1 MSLFDVIINIVES
14 SIICYFIYKYFDFK
28 KIEKLWLFILTV
40 FSTITIGSLFI
51 NESGFLIVVTSI
63 VIIAFLKIFGQKIN
77 IESIIICFLSLII
90 DVACDVCA
98 LIIGNLV
105 NSYINIFSLS
115 LPEMTVLSKILFL
128 IVVLLFLKQK
138 VTYDTNLNT
147 KRWLTIVIIILILL
161 VVAYLLGIS
170 YVFDNAN
177 VLVNLFCAALVYVAI
192 ILIFNIYGKLL
203 KENEESTSIRL
214 KNEEI
219 RYKKE
224 NEKVLSK
231 MSEDIYQLEHNLR
244 YILMQV
250 KLNEQN
256 KKYDE
261 NIELIDQYIRN
272 FGKFKTII
280 NTDNPYF
287 DYFMNQKI
295 NDLSNNGINV
305 HTSINISHSDYYLD
319 REYVKYLIKVINLF
333 KKEATQITINIY
345 EKQGF
350 NIIEILTSKNIR
362 LTIDN
367 SIKQL
372 VQYLDAQ
379 YKITQDDNICIF
391 KSIQFI
397 NKERRNEK

>member
-1 MSLFDVIINIVES
+1 MSLFDLVINIIES
-14 SIICYFIYKYFDFK
+14 SIMCYFIYKYFDFK
-28 KIEKLWLFILTV
+28 QMEKLWLFILAV
-40 FSTITIGSLFI
+40 FATITAGNYFI
-51 NESGFLIVVTSI
+51 SESWLAIVLL
-63 VIIAFLKIFGQKIN
+63 AG
-77 IESIIICFLSLII
+77 
-90 DVACDVCA
+90 
-98 LIIGNLV
+98 
-105 NSYINIFSLS
+105 
-115 LPEMTVLSKILFL
+115 VLILFL
-128 IVVLLFLKQK
+128 KVFNKKMSIENIIVCLSVLIMDLVCNMITLILGSSLDFIISDPAAKLKILMIVSKTMYLLFSLYILNRKMK
-138 VTYDTNLNT
+138 YNSNLDT
-147 KRWLTIVIIILILL
+147 KRWASIIGVFLILL
-161 VVAYLLGIS
+161 LELYILGNDYTINNINPT
-170 YVFDNAN
+170 DT
-177 VLVNLFCAALVYVAI
+177 LFCMFLTAIVTLV
-192 ILIFNIYGKLL
+192 IFNIYGKLL
-203 KENEESTSIRL
+203 KENEESTRIRL

-272 FGKFKTII
+272 FGKFKAII

-295 NDLSNNGINV
+295 NDLSNNGIDV

-319 REYVKYLIKVINLF
+319 REYVEYLIKAINLF
-333 KKEATQITINIY
+333 KKEVTQLTINIY

-350 NIIEILTSKNIR
+350 NIIEVLTSKNVK
-362 LTIDN
+362 LTFDN

-372 VQYLDAQ
+372 AQHLDAQ
-379 YKITQDDNICIF
+379 YKVTQDNELCIF
-391 KSIQFI
+391 KSIQSM
-397 NKERRNEK
+397 K

>member
-28 KIEKLWLFILTV
+28 QIEKLWLFILTV
-40 FSTITIGSLFI
+40 FTTLTIGSIFI
-51 NESGFLIVVTSI
+51 NESGFLIVVMSI
-63 VIIAFLKIFGQKIN
+63 VIIAFLKAFGQKIN

-90 DVACDVCA
+90 DVACNVCA

-105 NSYINIFSLS
+105 NSYISIVSLS

-128 IVVLLFLKQK
+128 IVALLFLKQK

-161 VVAYLLGIS
+161 VVTYLLSIS

-177 VLVNLFCAALVYVAI
+177 VLINLLCAALVYVAI
-192 ILIFNIYGKLL
+192 VLIFNIYGKVL
-203 KENEESTSIRL
+203 KENEESTRIRL

-224 NEKVLSK
+224 NEKLLSK

-272 FGKFKTII
+272 FGKFKAII

-295 NDLSNNGINV
+295 NDLSNNGIDV

-319 REYVKYLIKVINLF
+319 REYVEYLIKAINLF
-333 KKEATQITINIY
+333 KKEVTQLTINIY
-345 EKQGF
+345 EKQVF
-350 NIIEILTSKNIR
+350 NIIEVLTSKNMK
-362 LTIDN
+362 LTFDN

-372 VQYLDAQ
+372 AQHLDAQ

-391 KSIQFI
+391 KSIQHI

>member
-28 KIEKLWLFILTV
+28 QIEKLWLFILTV
-40 FSTITIGSLFI
+40 FTTLTIGSIFI
-51 NESGFLIVVTSI
+51 NESGFLIVVMSI
-63 VIIAFLKIFGQKIN
+63 VIIAFLKAFGQKIN

-90 DVACDVCA
+90 DVACNVCA

-105 NSYINIFSLS
+105 NSYISIVSLS
-115 LPEMTVLSKILFL
+115 LLEMTVLSKILFL
-128 IVVLLFLKQK
+128 IVALLFLKQK

-161 VVAYLLGIS
+161 VVTYLLSIS

-177 VLVNLFCAALVYVAI
+177 VLINLLCAALVYVAI
-192 ILIFNIYGKLL
+192 VLIFNIYGKLL
-203 KENEESTSIRL
+203 KENEESTRIRL

-272 FGKFKTII
+272 FGKFKAII

-295 NDLSNNGINV
+295 NDLSNNGIDV
-305 HTSINISHSDYYLD
+305 HTSINISHTDYYLD
-319 REYVKYLIKVINLF
+319 REYVEYLIKIINLF

-350 NIIEILTSKNIR
+350 NIIEVLTSKNMK
-362 LTIDN
+362 LTFDN
-367 SIKQL
+367 SIKQSA
-372 VQYLDAQ
+372 QHIDAQ
-379 YKITQDDNICIF
+379 YKVTQDNELCVF
-391 KSIQFI
+391 KSIQSM
-397 NKERRNEK
+397 K

>member
-28 KIEKLWLFILTV
+28 QIEKLWLFILTV
-40 FSTITIGSLFI
+40 FTTLTIGSIFI
-51 NESGFLIVVTSI
+51 NESGFLIVVMSI
-63 VIIAFLKIFGQKIN
+63 VIIAFLKAFGQKIN

-90 DVACDVCA
+90 DVACNVCA

-105 NSYINIFSLS
+105 NSYISIVSLS
-115 LPEMTVLSKILFL
+115 LLEMTVLSKILFL
-128 IVVLLFLKQK
+128 IVALLFLKQK

-161 VVAYLLGIS
+161 VVTYLLSIS

-177 VLVNLFCAALVYVAI
+177 VLINLLCAALVYVAI
-192 ILIFNIYGKLL
+192 VLIFNIYGKLL
-203 KENEESTSIRL
+203 KENEESTRIRL

-272 FGKFKTII
+272 FGKFKAII
-280 NTDNPYF
+280 NTNNPYF

-295 NDLSNNGINV
+295 NDLSNNGIDV

-319 REYVKYLIKVINLF
+319 REYVEYLIKVINLF
-333 KKEATQITINIY
+333 KLEATQITINIY
-345 EKQGF
+345 EKQEF
-350 NIIEILTSKNIR
+350 NIIEVLTSKNMK
-362 LTIDN
+362 LTFDN
-367 SIKQL
+367 SLKQL
-372 VQYLDAQ
+372 AQHLDAQ
-379 YKITQDDNICIF
+379 YKVTQDNELCVFKNIQSM
-391 KSIQFI
+391 K
-397 NKERRNEK
+397 

>member
-40 FSTITIGSLFI
+40 FSTLTIGSLFI

-147 KRWLTIVIIILILL
+147 KRWVIIVIIILILL

-177 VLVNLFCAALVYVAI
+177 VLLNLFCAALVYVAI

-203 KENEESTSIRL
+203 KENEESTRIRL

-295 NDLSNNGINV
+295 NDLSNNGIDV

-319 REYVKYLIKVINLF
+319 REYVEYLIKVINLF
-333 KKEATQITINIY
+333 KKEAIQITINIY

>member
-28 KIEKLWLFILTV
+28 QIEKLWLFILTV
-40 FSTITIGSLFI
+40 FTTLTIGSIFI
-51 NESGFLIVVTSI
+51 NESGFLIVVMSI
-63 VIIAFLKIFGQKIN
+63 VIIAFLKAFGQKIN

-90 DVACDVCA
+90 DVACNVCA

-105 NSYINIFSLS
+105 NSYISIVSLS

-128 IVVLLFLKQK
+128 IVALLFLKQK

-161 VVAYLLGIS
+161 VVTYLLSIS

-177 VLVNLFCAALVYVAI
+177 VLINLLCAALVYVAI
-192 ILIFNIYGKLL
+192 VLIFNIYGKVL
-203 KENEESTSIRL
+203 KENEESTRIRL

-224 NEKVLSK
+224 NEKLLSK

-256 KKYDE
+256 KKYDD

-272 FGKFKTII
+272 FGKFKAII

-295 NDLSNNGINV
+295 NDLSNNGIDV

-319 REYVKYLIKVINLF
+319 REYVEYLIKVINLF
-333 KKEATQITINIY
+333 KKEAIQITINIY

-350 NIIEILTSKNIR
+350 NIIEVLISKNMK
-362 LTIDN
+362 LTFDN

-372 VQYLDAQ
+372 AQHLDAQ

-391 KSIQFI
+391 KSIQHI

>member
-40 FSTITIGSLFI
+40 FSTLTIGSLFI

-63 VIIAFLKIFGQKIN
+63 VIIAFLKVFGQKIN

-105 NSYINIFSLS
+105 NSYISIVSLS
-115 LPEMTVLSKILFL
+115 LPEMTALSKILFL
-128 IVVLLFLKQK
+128 IVALLFLKQK

-147 KRWLTIVIIILILL
+147 KRWLIIVIIILILL

-177 VLVNLFCAALVYVAI
+177 VLINLLCAALVYVAI
-192 ILIFNIYGKLL
+192 VLIFNIYGKLL
-203 KENEESTSIRL
+203 KENEESTRIRL

-256 KKYDE
+256 KKYDD

-272 FGKFKTII
+272 FGKFKAII

-295 NDLSNNGINV
+295 NDLSNNGIDV

-319 REYVKYLIKVINLF
+319 REYVEYLIKVINLF
-333 KKEATQITINIY
+333 KKEAIQITINIY

-350 NIIEILTSKNIR
+350 NIIEVLTSKNIR
-362 LTIDN
+362 LTFDN

-372 VQYLDAQ
+372 AQHLNAQ

-391 KSIQFI
+391 KSIQHI

>member
-28 KIEKLWLFILTV
+28 QIEKLWLFILTV
-40 FSTITIGSLFI
+40 FTTLTIGSIFI
-51 NESGFLIVVTSI
+51 NESGFLIVVMSI
-63 VIIAFLKIFGQKIN
+63 VIIAFLKAFGQKIN

-90 DVACDVCA
+90 DVACNVCA

-105 NSYINIFSLS
+105 NSYISIVSLS
-115 LPEMTVLSKILFL
+115 LLEMTVLSKILFL
-128 IVVLLFLKQK
+128 IVALLFLKQK

-161 VVAYLLGIS
+161 VVTYLLSIS

-177 VLVNLFCAALVYVAI
+177 VLINLLCAALVYVAI
-192 ILIFNIYGKLL
+192 VLIFNIYGKLL
-203 KENEESTSIRL
+203 KENEESTRIRL

-272 FGKFKTII
+272 FGKFKAII

-295 NDLSNNGINV
+295 NDLSNNGIDV

-319 REYVKYLIKVINLF
+319 RKYVEYLIKVINLF

-350 NIIEILTSKNIR
+350 NIIEVLTSKNIR
-362 LTIDN
+362 LTFDN

-391 KSIQFI
+391 KSIQHI

>member
-1 MSLFDVIINIVES
+1 MSLFDLVINIIES
-14 SIICYFIYKYFDFK
+14 SIMCYFIYKYFDFK
-28 KIEKLWLFILTV
+28 QMEKLWLFILAV
-40 FSTITIGSLFI
+40 FATITAGNYFI
-51 NESGFLIVVTSI
+51 SESWLAIVLL
-63 VIIAFLKIFGQKIN
+63 AG
-77 IESIIICFLSLII
+77 
-90 DVACDVCA
+90 
-98 LIIGNLV
+98 
-105 NSYINIFSLS
+105 
-115 LPEMTVLSKILFL
+115 VLILFL
-128 IVVLLFLKQK
+128 KVFNKKMSIENIIVCLSVLIMDLVCNMITLILGSSLDFIISDPAAKLKILMIVSKTMYLLFSLYILNRKMK
-138 VTYDTNLNT
+138 YNSNLDT
-147 KRWLTIVIIILILL
+147 KRWTSIIGVFLILL
-161 VVAYLLGIS
+161 LELYIL
-170 YVFDNAN
+170 AN
-177 VLVNLFCAALVYVAI
+177 DYTINNINPTDTLFCMFLTAIVTLV
-192 ILIFNIYGKLL
+192 IFNIYGKLL
-203 KENEESTSIRL
+203 KENEESTRIRL

-272 FGKFKTII
+272 FGKFKAII

-295 NDLSNNGINV
+295 NDLSNNGIDV

-319 REYVKYLIKVINLF
+319 REYVDYLIKAINLF
-333 KKEATQITINIY
+333 KKEVTQLTINIY

-350 NIIEILTSKNIR
+350 NIIEVLTSKNVK
-362 LTIDN
+362 LTFDN

-372 VQYLDAQ
+372 AQHLDAQ
-379 YKITQDDNICIF
+379 YKVTQDNELCIF
-391 KSIQFI
+391 KSIQSM
-397 NKERRNEK
+397 K

>member
-28 KIEKLWLFILTV
+28 QIEKLWLFILTV
-40 FSTITIGSLFI
+40 FTTLTIGSIFI
-51 NESGFLIVVTSI
+51 NESGFLIVVMSI
-63 VIIAFLKIFGQKIN
+63 VIIAFLKAFGQKIN

-90 DVACDVCA
+90 DVAGNVCA

-105 NSYINIFSLS
+105 NSYISIVSLS
-115 LPEMTVLSKILFL
+115 LLEMTVLSKILFL
-128 IVVLLFLKQK
+128 IVALLFLKQK

-161 VVAYLLGIS
+161 VVTYLLSIS

-177 VLVNLFCAALVYVAI
+177 VLINLLCAALVYVAI
-192 ILIFNIYGKLL
+192 VLIFNIYGKLL
-203 KENEESTSIRL
+203 KENEESTRIRL

-272 FGKFKTII
+272 FGKFKAII

-295 NDLSNNGINV
+295 NDLSNNGIDV

-319 REYVKYLIKVINLF
+319 RKYVEYLIKVINLF

-350 NIIEILTSKNIR
+350 NIIEVLTSKNIR
-362 LTIDN
+362 LTFDN

-372 VQYLDAQ
+372 AQYLDAQ

-391 KSIQFI
+391 KSIQHI

>member
-40 FSTITIGSLFI
+40 FSMLTIGSLFI

-203 KENEESTSIRL
+203 KENEESTRIRL

-295 NDLSNNGINV
+295 NDLSNNGIDV

-319 REYVKYLIKVINLF
+319 REYVEYLIKVINLF
-333 KKEATQITINIY
+333 KLEATQITINIY
-345 EKQGF
+345 EKQEF
-350 NIIEILTSKNIR
+350 NIIEVLTSKNMKLI
-362 LTIDN
+362 IDN

-372 VQYLDAQ
+372 AKYLGAQ

-391 KSIQFI
+391 KSIQSM
-397 NKERRNEK
+397 K

>member
-1 MSLFDVIINIVES
+1 MSLFDLVINIIES
-14 SIICYFIYKYFDFK
+14 SIMCYFINKYFGFK
-28 KIEKLWLFILTV
+28 QMEKLWLFILAV
-40 FSTITIGSLFI
+40 FATITAGNYFI
-51 NESGFLIVVTSI
+51 SESWLAIVLL
-63 VIIAFLKIFGQKIN
+63 AG
-77 IESIIICFLSLII
+77 
-90 DVACDVCA
+90 
-98 LIIGNLV
+98 
-105 NSYINIFSLS
+105 
-115 LPEMTVLSKILFL
+115 VLILFL
-128 IVVLLFLKQK
+128 KVFNKKMSIENIIVCLSVLIMDLVCNMITLILGSSLDFIISDPAAKLKILMIVSKTMYLLFSLYILNRKMK
-138 VTYDTNLNT
+138 YNSNLDT
-147 KRWLTIVIIILILL
+147 KRWTSIIGVFLILL
-161 VVAYLLGIS
+161 LELYILGNDYTINNINPT
-170 YVFDNAN
+170 DT
-177 VLVNLFCAALVYVAI
+177 LFCMFLTAIVTLV
-192 ILIFNIYGKLL
+192 IFNIYGKLL
-203 KENEESTSIRL
+203 KENEESTRIRL

-272 FGKFKTII
+272 FGKFKAII

-295 NDLSNNGINV
+295 NDLSNNGIDV

-319 REYVKYLIKVINLF
+319 REYVEYLIKAINLF
-333 KKEATQITINIY
+333 KKEVTQLTINIY

-350 NIIEILTSKNIR
+350 NIIEVLTSKNVK
-362 LTIDN
+362 LTFDN

-372 VQYLDAQ
+372 AQHLDAQ
-379 YKITQDDNICIF
+379 YKVTQDNELCIF
-391 KSIQFI
+391 KSIQSM
-397 NKERRNEK
+397 K

>member
-28 KIEKLWLFILTV
+28 QIEKLWLFILTV
-40 FSTITIGSLFI
+40 FTTLTIGSIFI
-51 NESGFLIVVTSI
+51 NESGFLIVVMSI
-63 VIIAFLKIFGQKIN
+63 VIIAFLKAFGQKIN

-90 DVACDVCA
+90 DVACNVCA

-105 NSYINIFSLS
+105 NSYISIVSLS
-115 LPEMTVLSKILFL
+115 LLEMTVLSKILFL
-128 IVVLLFLKQK
+128 IVALLFLKQK

-161 VVAYLLGIS
+161 VVTYLLSIS

-177 VLVNLFCAALVYVAI
+177 VLINLLCAALVYVAI
-192 ILIFNIYGKLL
+192 VLIFNIYGKLL
-203 KENEESTSIRL
+203 KENEESTRIRL

-272 FGKFKTII
+272 FGKFKAII

-287 DYFMNQKI
+287 DYFMDQKI
-295 NDLSNNGINV
+295 NDLSNNGIDV

-319 REYVKYLIKVINLF
+319 REYVEYLIKVINLF
-333 KKEATQITINIY
+333 KLEATQITINIY
-345 EKQGF
+345 EKQEF
-350 NIIEILTSKNIR
+350 NIIEVLTSKNMK
-362 LTIDN
+362 LTFDN
-367 SIKQL
+367 SLKQL
-372 VQYLDAQ
+372 AQHLDAQ
-379 YKITQDDNICIF
+379 YKVTQDNELCVFKNIQSM
-391 KSIQFI
+391 K
-397 NKERRNEK
+397 

>member
-1 MSLFDVIINIVES
+1 MSLFDLVINIIES
-14 SIICYFIYKYFDFK
+14 SIMCYFIYKYFDFK
-28 KIEKLWLFILTV
+28 QMEKLWFFILAV
-40 FSTITIGSLFI
+40 FATITAGNYFI
-51 NESGFLIVVTSI
+51 SESWLAIVLL
-63 VIIAFLKIFGQKIN
+63 AG
-77 IESIIICFLSLII
+77 
-90 DVACDVCA
+90 
-98 LIIGNLV
+98 
-105 NSYINIFSLS
+105 
-115 LPEMTVLSKILFL
+115 VLILFL
-128 IVVLLFLKQK
+128 KVFNKKMSIENIIVCLSVLIMDLVCNMITLILGSSLDFIIFDPAAKLKILMIVSKTMYLLFSLYILNRKMK
-138 VTYDTNLNT
+138 YNSNLDT
-147 KRWLTIVIIILILL
+147 KRWSSIIGVFLILL
-161 VVAYLLGIS
+161 LELYIL
-170 YVFDNAN
+170 AN
-177 VLVNLFCAALVYVAI
+177 DYTINNINPTDTLFCMFLTAIVTLV
-192 ILIFNIYGKLL
+192 IFNIYGKLL
-203 KENEESTSIRL
+203 KENEESTRIRL

-272 FGKFKTII
+272 FGKFKAII

-295 NDLSNNGINV
+295 NDLSNNGIDV

-319 REYVKYLIKVINLF
+319 REYVEYLIKAINLF
-333 KKEATQITINIY
+333 KKEVTQLTINIY

-350 NIIEILTSKNIR
+350 NIIEVLTSKNVK
-362 LTIDN
+362 LTFDN

-372 VQYLDAQ
+372 AQHLDAQ
-379 YKITQDDNICIF
+379 YKVTQDNELCIF
-391 KSIQFI
+391 KSIQSM
-397 NKERRNEK
+397 E